1 MTNLSD
7 IEKRALSTF
16 SYGERLNPA
25 RDWFMLLVVA
35 AILLLASAAMNVL
48 IYEGVKDVASSSA
61 PAAVSGVDASAINTV
76 ESVFKARDAQMQ
88 NYEKVYEFVDPSK
101 Q

>member
-1 MTNLSD
+1 MSNISD

-16 SYGERLNPA
+16 SYGERPNPA

-48 IYEGVKDVASSSA
+48 IYEGVKNVANNGTA
-61 PAAVSGVDASAINTV
+61 PAAVSGLDASAINTV

-101 Q
+101 